1 MEAYNGLVILAT
13 NMKSAWDNAFMRWVR
28 FIVNFPFPDRSD
40 RKQMWQ
46 KVFPPDT
53 QTVGLDY
60 DRLVRFSFTGA
71 SIQNIALSAA
81 FLAAKL
87 GKLVTMPIVL
97 EAART
102 EFRKLDK
109 AINEADFRWET
120 PVGVVV

>member
-1 MEAYNGLVILAT
+1 
-13 NMKSAWDNAFMRWVR
+13 MRWLR

-40 RKQMWQ
+40 RKLMWQ

-60 DRLVRFSFTGA
+60 DRLVRFNFTEA

-87 GKLVTMPIVL
+87 GTLVTMPRFWLLSWVCQ
-97 EAART
+97 
-102 EFRKLDK
+102 
-109 AINEADFRWET
+109 
-120 PVGVVV
+120 